1 MAAKLNRTTAS
12 ASGPP
17 TADDQF
23 LVASNTK
30 TFTAVMVMLAIAIR
44 RHHGLTA
51 LIAVAG
57 LGAALASAVW
67 LLREGSSGAVTG
79 LIFVDSVSLYFM
91 ALIAATTLGC
101 AVLCAG
107 YLDSY
112 PGLREEAYILLLVA
126 ATGAMVLVSSA
137 HLAAAFIGLELLSV
151 PLYGLVAYTRNQRAA
166 LEAGIKY
173 LVLSATAS
181 AFLLFGIALLY
192 ADSGTLSLIALG
204 ERNGGGPMVLLGG
217 GMLLVGLAFKLSLAP
232 LHLWTPDVYQGAPA
246 PVGAFLATVAKIAV
260 FALVLRLLVA
270 IPTAEVAAFQ
280 QLFLGLALLSILV
293 GNLLALTETNL
304 KRLLGYS
311 SIAHFGYLLI
321 AVVAKLAAGFEA
333 ILVYLALYAAAT
345 LGAFAVLAQVSRA
358 GNERDVERLDDV
370 RGLFWRRPT
379 LAVIFALLMLSLAGI
394 PMTAGFMGKF
404 TLFTVGV
411 QANLWLALAIMVIGS
426 TIGVF
431 YYLRVVVALFRRGVA
446 VSEATAGP
454 ARWAGSLVIAVVA
467 ALKASRSSSSP
478 WRTAM
483 PTPSP

>member
-1 MAAKLNRTTAS
+1 MNLHPHDLLLMAPLLLCS
-12 ASGPP
+12 
-17 TADDQF
+17 
-23 LVASNTK
+23 V
-30 TFTAVMVMLAIAIR
+30 TAVMVMLAIAIR

-467 ALKASRSSSSP
+467 ALTLGLGLYPQPIFDLVGSLIN
-478 WRTAM
+478 
-483 PTPSP
+483 